1 MVCALPCERVLPRL
15 LQLLRQLLRQLGE
28 VVSLVTPIHF
38 HGDDVLIDSECHI
51 RGSLNETSCDIL
63 LDSDQV
69 FDFCSPAT
77 HSTSHQ
83 PARLLQRSLRR
94 ADNGQVLTISIGQ
107 GALVGTAIGI
117 GLGAALGLALMTRAR
132 HA

>member
-1 MVCALPCERVLPRL
+1 MLAEDGVGAFPSWAGDY
-15 LQLLRQLLRQLGE
+15 GE
-28 VVSLVTPIHF
+28 A
-38 HGDDVLIDSECHI
+38 D
-51 RGSLNETSCDIL
+51 
-63 LDSDQV
+63 DSDQV

-117 GLGAALGLALMTRAR
+117 GLGVALGLALMTRAR